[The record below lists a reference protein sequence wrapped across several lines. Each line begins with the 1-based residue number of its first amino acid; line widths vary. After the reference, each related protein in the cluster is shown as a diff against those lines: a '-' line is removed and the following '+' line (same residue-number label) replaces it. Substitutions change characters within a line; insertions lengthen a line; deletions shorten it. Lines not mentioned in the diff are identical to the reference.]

1 MTDLKTTPTPRANAL
16 APTPASR
23 PAVTPLAWLKRYP
36 MIWVLAALLILT
48 TILYPGFWGLT
59 NITNILTQNA
69 GLILASI
76 GMTFVIMAR
85 GFDLSVG
92 AIFAAGAVFYVSM
105 DGVIPVFWAIV
116 LSVLVGLALGAIN
129 GILINVIHINP
140 FVATLG
146 TSSAFVGLMTLYAGA
161 SVKFSVSEQYSFLG
175 TYKFGGIV
183 PLSNVVVIVV
193 FIIAGIVLAK
203 TTYGRSIYAIGGN
216 PEAARLSGI
225 RDRLVSAS
233 TFVII
238 GGLAALGGVFAAS
251 HLGTAQPNF
260 VGNMTLDSIAVVI
273 IGGTSLIGGEGSMW
287 RTAVGCAILMIVNNV
302 FSSLNLEPALQ
313 LVFKGT
319 IVVVAVAV
327 DVWTRRRQSN

>member
-1 MTDLKTTPTPRANAL
+1 MTDLKTASIPPVSAPPTPPHSTFTVMGLFTKYA
-16 APTPASR
+16 
-23 PAVTPLAWLKRYP
+23 
-36 MIWVLAALLILT
+36 MIWVLIALLVLT

-59 NITNILTQNA
+59 NLTNILTQNT

-76 GMTFVIMAR
+76 GMTFVIIAR

-105 DGVIPVFWAIV
+105 DGVMPVFPAVI
-116 LSVLVGLALGAIN
+116 LSVLVGVLFGAIN
-129 GILINVIHINP
+129 GVLINAVQINP

-146 TSSAFVGLMTLYAGA
+146 TSSAFIGLMTLYAGA
-161 SVKFSVSEQYSFLG
+161 SVKFSVSEEYSFLG
-175 TYKFGGIV
+175 AFKFGDVI
-183 PLSNVVVIVV
+183 PLSNVVVTVL
-193 FIIAGIVLAK
+193 FIIAGIILAK
-203 TTYGRSIYAIGGN
+203 TTHGRSIYAIGGN

-225 RDRLVSAS
+225 RVGLAS
-233 TFVII
+233 TSTFIII
-238 GGLAALGGVFAAS
+238 GALAALGGVFTAS

-260 VGNMTLDSIAVVI
+260 VGNMTLDAIAVVI

-327 DVWTRRRQSN
+327 DVWTRRRQTT

>member
-1 MTDLKTTPTPRANAL
+1 MTDLNVAPPRLIEAKVQSSSAGSVRSL
-16 APTPASR
+16 LTG
-23 PAVTPLAWLKRYP
+23 YP
-36 MIWVLAALLILT
+36 MIWVLIALLAIT
-48 TILYPGFWGLT
+48 TILYPGFWSLT
-59 NITNILTQNA
+59 NITNILTQNT
-69 GLILASI
+69 GLMLASI
-76 GMTFVIMAR
+76 GMTFVIIAR

-105 DGVIPVFWAIV
+105 DGVMPMLPAVV
-116 LSVLVGLALGAIN
+116 LSVLVGVVFGIIN
-129 GILINVIHINP
+129 GLLINAVRINP

-146 TSSAFVGLMTLYAGA
+146 TSSAFIGLMTLYAGA
-161 SVKFSVSEQYSFLG
+161 SVKFSVSEEYSFLG
-175 TYKFGGIV
+175 TFKFGDLI

-193 FIIAGIVLAK
+193 FIIAAILLAK
-203 TTYGRSIYAIGGN
+203 TTFGRSVYAIGGN
-216 PEAARLSGI
+216 PEAARLSGL
-225 RDRLVSAS
+225 RVGFVSSA

-260 VGNMTLDSIAVVI
+260 VGNITLDAIAVVI

-319 IVVVAVAV
+319 IIVVAVAA
-327 DVWTRRRQSN
+327 DVWSRRRSTA

>member
-1 MTDLKTTPTPRANAL
+1 MTDLKTATTPPMSEPQALPRSTFTVMSL
-16 APTPASR
+16 FT
-23 PAVTPLAWLKRYP
+23 KYP
-36 MIWVLAALLILT
+36 MIWVLIALLILT

-59 NITNILTQNA
+59 NITNILTQNT
-69 GLILASI
+69 GLILASV
-76 GMTFVIMAR
+76 GMTFVIIAR

-105 DGVIPVFWAIV
+105 DGVMPVLPAVI
-116 LSVLVGLALGAIN
+116 LSVLVGIVFGAIN
-129 GILINVIHINP
+129 GALINAVHINP

-146 TSSAFVGLMTLYAGA
+146 TSSAFIGLMTLYAGA
-161 SVKFSVSEQYSFLG
+161 SVKFSVSEEYSFLG
-175 TYKFGGIV
+175 TFKFGDLI

-193 FIIAGIVLAK
+193 FIIAAIVLAK
-203 TTYGRSIYAIGGN
+203 TTFGRSIYAIGGN

-225 RDRLVSAS
+225 RVGLVSAS

-238 GGLAALGGVFAAS
+238 GGLAALGGVFTAS

-260 VGNMTLDSIAVVI
+260 VGNMTLDAIAVVI

-327 DVWTRRRQSN
+327 DVWTRRRQSS